1 MFADRHRSTSE
12 SPETREIREGLGAA
26 PVGNP
31 AVVRVFPNAAGSWCV
46 TQDGVPGQREFP
58 DRQSARLWARVAV
71 ARCRSYRLL
80 VASDS
85 GWYADEYFN
94 WPTPHPLAA
103 A

>member
-1 MFADRHRSTSE
+1 MLADRRPNSCE
-12 SPETREIREGLGAA
+12 SPEMREIRDGLGAA
-26 PVGNP
+26 PVGAP
-31 AVVRVFPNAAGSWCV
+31 AVVRVFRSETGAWCV
-46 TQDGVPGQREFP
+46 TRDGVPGRCEFP
-58 DRQSARLWARVAV
+58 DRQSARLWARVSV
-71 ARCRSYRLL
+71 ARCRSYHLL